1 MKKTK
6 SNKNTNEDLLIGCFI
21 KYREYKNNSKKFLV
35 LCKKIRKKKR
45 TNKEIQIIQNNI
57 IKKYIETGTL
67 NYNNFNKR
75 NTQKPTNTF
84 EERMIRFVDYINNFK
99 PLYNENIN
107 RLKYYHYFLSK
118 NIYKKEN
125 IANFNINDKYLLITS
140 KMFNNNVDEKM
151 LKSSFVSLIII
162 FYSHKE
168 IIGFIPKKNI
178 FCKKI
183 TKKIN
188 NLANFFIK
196 NITFDDYFDI
206 DDIISKTKYII
217 TIDYFKTLSF
227 RQKYRNNYNNT
238 FSKLYFNSSINI

>member
-1 MKKTK
+1 MKKNK
-6 SNKNTNEDLLIGCFI
+6 SKNTNEDLLIGCFI
-21 KYREYKNNSKKFLV
+21 KYREYKNSNKKLLV
-35 LCKKIRKKKR
+35 FCRKIRKRKR
-45 TNKEIQIIQNNI
+45 KIKEIQIIQNNI

-67 NYNNFNKR
+67 NYNNINKKIVS
-75 NTQKPTNTF
+75 KPINTF
-84 EERMIRFVDYINNFK
+84 EETMLQFVDYINNFK

-125 IANFNINDKYLLITS
+125 INNFNINNEYLLITS
-140 KMFNNNVDEKM
+140 RMFNDNVNETM
-151 LKSSFVSLIII
+151 LKSSLISLIII
-162 FYSHKE
+162 FYSYKE

-196 NITFDDYFDI
+196 NITFDDCFYI
-206 DDIISKTKYII
+206 DDIISKTKYIT
-217 TIDYFKTLSF
+217 TIDYFRTLSF

-238 FSKLYFNSSINI
+238 FSKLYFNSSTNI